1 MGGVWLLLSSHPLPF
16 CWGCAPEPGF
26 REHLFLASS
35 HLCIFFPHRYY
46 FFNNENNELGAS
58 IASLQ
63 PPMMMCGM
71 SPGSRFL
78 LPACMGM
85 ERGAQGQHLLG
96 WGSHRGGCSWLGEA
110 GLGSVP
116 IYAAAWC
123 GFTHHLSHLQRCL
136 VGRLLLRSVSWAPG
150 PKPGPGE
157 GGE

>member
-1 MGGVWLLLSSHPLPF
+1 MILQWVLRGGSAGAAPLQPPWTQRAAGAVRCTGWEQGRVGGVWLLLSSHPLPF

-96 WGSHRGGCSWLGEA
+96 WGSHRGG
-110 GLGSVP
+110 
-116 IYAAAWC
+116 
-123 GFTHHLSHLQRCL
+123 
-136 VGRLLLRSVSWAPG
+136 LLLAG
-150 PKPGPGE
+150 
-157 GGE
+157 